1 MNDSGILRSASGSF
15 HVSSRPPSRAWSD
28 STERPESSHSTV
40 VGGPRSISQEI
51 EHIKRLITRA
61 ESNRQQISGSI
72 TAVVFRNKKQEP
84 VVKEHIFHELDA
96 LKRRIKYEQQ
106 QAAEKAKEQEH
117 ALVRRA
123 SQIDPGTESESE
135 VESVLDERDEE
146 LEKANEALEIQR
158 ERFESLLENAEE
170 RVDLLTGQRD
180 ALHLEKAHLEET
192 FQRDKDRLERLLND
206 ERNRLQTEKAKLEQE
221 LKQERDNRDHVLQS
235 AEERLDRLTEEKEI
249 AKART
254 NHLVEERD
262 LLKSELEKLATETGK
277 LEADVVR
284 EKERLKGELGD
295 TKAQLTRA
303 TKEKTSL
310 NNELEATRKWVEEL
324 NAKIEDGARSLQ
336 EKSKAFDDL
345 RTEKRSTDVAH
356 KSAQEEILRLHALKS
371 DVEASLRDTSAK
383 LSKLERENKDAA
395 AYLEKFTAERSDAE
409 KALQEKL
416 QDAHGRCNS
425 LTAELAQREK
435 LNMDLEQKLSAVE
448 TKHETATKHAVDLGL
463 KYKEAT
469 KTADELRATHEVEL
483 ERVRNEGAA
492 RLKESEDQHAYESAE
507 LKDEYSN
514 QMDQLRKEHAQN
526 LLTSLRTERE
536 SAQKEAQVELK
547 GARAA
552 HAEQLRT
559 KSAGLDEV
567 KNSLEE
573 LRKKRDD
580 SLEEASSLRNALE
593 VLQQQ
598 KGEIEQASRKRLTDT
613 EASHAETMQ
622 QERTRTQQQI
632 SELQRQLQEKQT
644 AHEQTLISIKSE
656 HEAEVRQLVA
666 KHTEAT
672 SAASTAAEQKVSK
685 LEEDHQRTIASL
697 KDVHVAALE
706 CKTTEHGKALADL
719 VAEHEQDRQE
729 ARARHEEAEA
739 KLRGKLEEA
748 TSHSTGTAATHEGAL
763 AELRAEYSK
772 ELQALRAQHHAQ
784 QQAKERDVND
794 LKEELAR
801 AHEEAL
807 AKARAEH
814 GDELTRLEAQHHAH
828 QHAKDKIVRDLEEDL
843 SRLRSEHLSA
853 INASREHGEGVKRD
867 LVAEH
872 EKLTQQIRDAHAEE
886 LQQARLKWA
895 AEIEDL
901 QTKSATEKDQLRQEV
916 EDALSR
922 VGKAQAA
929 HDALLEDL
937 KTKHSAELEAINASL
952 SDEAARHQQTV
963 AAHDAKLVQLQA
975 EHSEAIGTIKSEH
988 SAHIDA
994 IKTATQESVERDHKA
1009 AITKLTQEHE
1019 EELAR
1024 LHERSNKSDRDREM
1038 DHHAELAETRQ
1049 KGESQL
1055 EDLRSEHSQAQAAAE
1070 SMHREALHQLQT
1082 GHDQQL
1088 KILAS
1093 QHQQRLDDLRLTLTE
1108 RQSKRE
1114 QEFEASKKA
1123 AADDIE
1129 RMRHDNMKALAIAR
1143 AEGGSTLEARLAE
1156 AAAKAQVE
1164 ITTMKFE
1171 HDKALSEAQHELE
1184 RLRSEHEQA
1193 LASVRLA
1200 LEGEL
1205 DATRNMHRKSVDEL
1219 QATLKV
1225 QLDEAKTS
1233 HTRAIAEHDST
1244 WANKLKELQAEHA
1257 QSLTELLSNND
1268 ASAASKLKEL
1278 DQLHA
1283 DAISKA
1289 IADARREAD
1298 EQAAAAEEQHK
1309 TALETAVQKAR
1320 SGSQAEV
1327 RNLKKRHQ
1335 DAMSHI
1341 RQAAEKAS
1349 GTQLQELER
1358 VHRKDLEL
1366 ALNEAKEAAERDRNS
1381 LLASHEDALTQERAR
1396 TLEAQRTEMA
1406 RLTEQHRA
1414 SFADFEARTRLQ
1426 RETEGASREAAYKA
1440 EVEALQAR
1448 LDATMTGQAEA
1459 ERSLAALR
1467 QQLVTADKRIADA
1480 KSGNEAQIAA
1490 LVSEKDDLTTQL
1502 EQVQSSLR
1510 ELQRKHSGGSATPRA
1525 SVAIREEV
1533 AELVAQVNTLEEE
1546 RSTMQAML
1554 KKRQE
1559 EKNEVSRQNEF
1570 LVKELEMLLQQRSR
1584 PRESSRSSSN
1594 ALVQTE
1600 DMPVEPKAD
1609 MASFTPIKAARRN
1622 TSSSRPM
1629 TPLSPGVRQARADVE
1644 AAWQSRSF
1652 EDYLDNAR
1660 AELSELGS
1668 VISANEAL
1676 FARKIDEHVSGLQ
1689 RAKDELQADYNAKVA
1704 ALAKDKDTME
1714 QIISSE
1720 QHAQF
1725 VKDRK
1730 KLIAKYG
1737 ADFQDPAER
1746 SAMLTSLP
1754 MDTAVALRTA
1764 EQKLVDDYNK
1774 RITKRKSQIALKH
1787 AEEFQNITRD
1797 YDRRVSVLLN
1807 TRSRLEGDLSM
1818 DPSKFEAAYGDI
1830 TNKSEQ
1836 LFAERKSNIGAPRAA
1851 RKSDDVPI
1859 LSGHA
1864 SMQSQSSPHLPF
1876 KDLEVDRA
1884 RPRTRERT
1892 SSPRTEQSL
1901 PRSSSRPREF
1911 FPGSRDS
1918 PEATSQPMKARRGSN
1933 KHPPV
1938 PQHFL
1943 MRTKEAADFFAPPRV
1958 VSDASPEPNIPR
1970 TPRGRPQSRADS
1982 RINHSLGY
1990 EPSVAES
1997 QQAAYADRRIV
2008 SLQEKSPSILRKIKD
2023 KISPVS
2029 SRPSSSSG
2037 RPSSSSGNTPSK
2049 SNSKSWKPHIHK
2061 RSKSRHLSS
2070 GMIYYNDPAKH
2081 PPPTTYH
2088 S

>member
-1 MNDSGILRSASGSF
+1 MNDSGFLRSASGSF

-28 STERPESSHSTV
+28 STERPDSSHSTV

-84 VVKEHIFHELDA
+84 VAKEHIFHELDA
-96 LKRRIKYEQQ
+96 LRRRIKYEQQ

-123 SQIDPGTESESE
+123 SQIDPGAESESE

-146 LEKANEALEIQR
+146 LEKANEALEVQR

-192 FQRDKDRLERLLND
+192 FQNDKDRLERLLND
-206 ERNRLQTEKAKLEQE
+206 ERKRLQTEQAKLEQE

-254 NHLVEERD
+254 NHLIEERD

-324 NAKIEDGARSLQ
+324 NAKLEDGARSLQ

-395 AYLEKFTAERSDAE
+395 AYLEKFTAERGDAE

-416 QDAHGRCNS
+416 QQAHGRCDT
-425 LTAELAQREK
+425 LTAELAQQEQLGTELK
-435 LNMDLEQKLSAVE
+435 QKLSAVE
-448 TKHETATKHAVDLGL
+448 AKHETATKHAVDLGL
-463 KYKEAT
+463 KYEEAT
-469 KTADELRATHEVEL
+469 KTADELRATHEMEL
-483 ERVRNEGAA
+483 ERVRAEEAA
-492 RLKESEDQHAYESAE
+492 RLKESEDQHAYEKAE
-507 LKDEYSN
+507 LKAEHSE
-514 QMDQLRKEHAQN
+514 QMDQLRREHAQN
-526 LLTSLRTERE
+526 LLASLRTERE
-536 SAQKEAQVELK
+536 SVQKEAQVELDGVK
-547 GARAA
+547 AT

-559 KSAGLDEV
+559 KSAELDEMKIV
-567 KNSLEE
+567 RDE

-580 SLEEASSLRNALE
+580 LQKEAYSSRNTIK

-598 KGEIEQASRKRLTDT
+598 NSDTEQASQKRLTDVD
-613 EASHAETMQ
+613 ALHAETMQ
-622 QERTRTQQQI
+622 QERTRTQQEI
-632 SELQRQLQEKQT
+632 SELQRQLQEKKT
-644 AHEQTLISIKSE
+644 VHEQSLISVKSE
-656 HEAEVRQLVA
+656 HEAELQQLVA
-666 KHTEAT
+666 KYTEAS
-672 SAASTAAEQKVSK
+672 SAASTVAERKVSE
-685 LEEDHQRTIASL
+685 LEEDHLRTVARL
-697 KDVHVAALE
+697 KDEHVAALE
-706 CKTTEHGKALADL
+706 GKTTEHSKALDDL
-719 VAEHEQDRQE
+719 VAEHEQDRQK
-729 ARARHEEAEA
+729 ALAKHEEAEA
-739 KLRGKLEEA
+739 KLREQLEEA
-748 TSHSTGTAATHEGAL
+748 TSHSTTAAATHEEAL
-763 AELRAEYSK
+763 AELRADHSN
-772 ELQALRAQHHAQ
+772 ELESLKAQHHAQ
-784 QQAKERDVND
+784 QQAKEKDVSD

-807 AKARAEH
+807 VKVRAEH
-814 GDELTRLEAQHHAH
+814 SDVTTRLEAQHHAQ
-828 QHAKDKIVRDLEEDL
+828 QHARDKVTSDLKEDFF
-843 SRLRSEHLSA
+843 RLRAEHLSA
-853 INASREHGEGVKRD
+853 ANASRENDESGKRE

-872 EKLTQQIRDAHAEE
+872 DRLTQQIRDAHAEE

-901 QTKSATEKDQLRQEV
+901 QAKNATEKDQMRLEV

-929 HDALLEDL
+929 HDAVLEDL
-937 KTKHSAELEAINASL
+937 KTKHSAELKAVNASL
-952 SDEAARHQQTV
+952 TDEATRHEQTV

-975 EHSEAIGTIKSEH
+975 EHRDAIDMIKSEH
-988 SAHIDA
+988 STHIHA
-994 IKTATQESVERDHKA
+994 TKTAAHESLERNHKA
-1009 AITKLTQEHE
+1009 AISKLTQEHE
-1019 EELAR
+1019 EQMAR
-1024 LHERSNKSDRDREM
+1024 LHERSNKSD
-1038 DHHAELAETRQ
+1038 
-1049 KGESQL
+1049 
-1055 EDLRSEHSQAQAAAE
+1055 
-1070 SMHREALHQLQT
+1070 
-1082 GHDQQL
+1082 HD
-1088 KILAS
+1088 
-1093 QHQQRLDDLRLTLTE
+1093 
-1108 RQSKRE
+1108 
-1114 QEFEASKKA
+1114 
-1123 AADDIE
+1123 
-1129 RMRHDNMKALAIAR
+1129 
-1143 AEGGSTLEARLAE
+1143 
-1156 AAAKAQVE
+1156 
-1164 ITTMKFE
+1164 
-1171 HDKALSEAQHELE
+1171 
-1184 RLRSEHEQA
+1184 
-1193 LASVRLA
+1193 
-1200 LEGEL
+1200 
-1205 DATRNMHRKSVDEL
+1205 
-1219 QATLKV
+1219 
-1225 QLDEAKTS
+1225 
-1233 HTRAIAEHDST
+1233 
-1244 WANKLKELQAEHA
+1244 
-1257 QSLTELLSNND
+1257 
-1268 ASAASKLKEL
+1268 
-1278 DQLHA
+1278 
-1283 DAISKA
+1283 
-1289 IADARREAD
+1289 
-1298 EQAAAAEEQHK
+1298 
-1309 TALETAVQKAR
+1309 
-1320 SGSQAEV
+1320 
-1327 RNLKKRHQ
+1327 
-1335 DAMSHI
+1335 
-1341 RQAAEKAS
+1341 
-1349 GTQLQELER
+1349 
-1358 VHRKDLEL
+1358 
-1366 ALNEAKEAAERDRNS
+1366 
-1381 LLASHEDALTQERAR
+1381 
-1396 TLEAQRTEMA
+1396 
-1406 RLTEQHRA
+1406 
-1414 SFADFEARTRLQ
+1414 RTRLQ
-1426 RETEGASREAAYKA
+1426 RETEGASREAGYKA
-1440 EVEALQAR
+1440 EVEALQVR

-1480 KSGNEAQIAA
+1480 KSGNEEQIAA

-1502 EQVQSSLR
+1502 ERVQLSLR

-1533 AELVAQVNTLEEE
+1533 AELVAQVTTLEEE

-1600 DMPVEPKAD
+1600 DMTVEPKAD

-1676 FARKIDEHVSGLQ
+1676 FARKIDEHVSELQ

-1704 ALAKDKDTME
+1704 SLAKDKDTME

-1720 QHAQF
+1720 QQAQF

-1807 TRSRLEGDLSM
+1807 TRSRLEGDLSV
-1818 DPSKFEAAYGDI
+1818 DPSKFEAEYGDI

-1836 LFAERKSNIGAPRAA
+1836 LFAKRKSNIDAPRAA
-1851 RKSDDVPI
+1851 RKSDDVPV
-1859 LSGHA
+1859 LSRHA
-1864 SMQSQSSPHLPF
+1864 SMQSQSPPHLPL

-1970 TPRGRPQSRADS
+1970 SPRGRPQSRADS

-1990 EPSVAES
+1990 EPSGTEA
-1997 QQAAYADRRIV
+1997 QQDAYADRRIV

-2049 SNSKSWKPHIHK
+2049 SNSKSWRAHIHK